1 MSVASRQSAHAAH
14 LRGSCGVSMFCT
26 DERSPLRPPRI
37 DGPICL
43 MLSTTGN
50 ERCFVPNASI
60 PRGRPWGAAVILT
73 LLAVALTPGCM
84 MVGPDYKEPELP
96 VAEKWLGWREKISR
110 DPADRREWWRTFRDP
125 ALNRLIEIA
134 CEQNLTLLSA
144 GTRVLQARAE
154 LGIAVGE
161 LYPQKQQGTGDL
173 RLTRLSQAIP
183 LGAGGASDRLRT
195 FWLDALNFQA
205 AWEVDLWGRIR
216 RGVESAD
223 AQYLASI
230 ASYDETLV
238 TLLGDVATTYIG
250 IRVLERQIAIAREN
264 VARQRTVVR
273 IAHDRFEGGVSTL
286 LDVHQAENILANTEA
301 SIPRLQIQLNQGLNA
316 LRVLLGMPPQS
327 LDFLLSR
334 STARIPS
341 SHDRASLGIP
351 ADLLRRRPDIR
362 VAELRAVAQSA
373 RIGIAKAELLP
384 AISITGTIG
393 GLASN
398 VGARNLGDVVLPVGR
413 HYMLGPSFKWNVLNY
428 GQITNDV
435 RLQDATLQQ
444 YLVDY
449 QNSVLKAQQEVENG
463 IYTFRLSRTEA
474 AHLQRS
480 VDEARKAVEIALL
493 EYQQGTRDFTT
504 MLNAQ
509 QYLYDSQNSHAIA
522 AGNVSTGLVMIYR
535 SLGGGWEIRDDK
547 PFVSPSVARQ
557 MRERTDWGGILPPD
571 GEAPAQAPGG
581 LPTPS
586 DIGSLIRLPE
596 W

>member
-1 MSVASRQSAHAAH
+1 MLFLFEFARGRRCFRAEFAASRCVKK
-14 LRGSCGVSMFCT
+14 R
-26 DERSPLRPPRI
+26 ERSVNTTRADHFACVGFRRSGEI
-37 DGPICL
+37 ACL
-43 MLSTTGN
+43 ALFATALLS
-50 ERCFVPNASI
+50 
-60 PRGRPWGAAVILT
+60 
-73 LLAVALTPGCM
+73 GCM

-96 VAEKWLGWREKISR
+96 VADKWLGAQEKISKA
-110 DPADRREWWRTFRDP
+110 PVDRRAWWRVFRDP

-161 LYPQKQQGTGDL
+161 LYPQMQQGTGQL
-173 RLTRLSQAIP
+173 RLTRMSRAIP
-183 LGAGGASDRLRT
+183 LGAGGASERLRT
-195 FWLDALNFQA
+195 FWLDALHFQA
-205 AWEVDLWGRIR
+205 AWEIDLWGRIR

-230 ASYDETLV
+230 ASYDDTLV
-238 TLLGDVATTYIG
+238 TLLGDVASTYIG

-264 VARQRTVVR
+264 VTRQRNVVR
-273 IAHDRFEGGVSTL
+273 IARDRFEGGVSTL
-286 LDVHQAENILANTEA
+286 LDVHQAENILSNTEA
-301 SIPRLQIQLNQGLNA
+301 SVPRLQIQLNQGLNA

-327 LDFLLSR
+327 LDFLLAR
-334 STARIPS
+334 STGKIPWN
-341 SHDRASLGIP
+341 HERVSLGVP

-362 VAELRAVAQSA
+362 AAEMRAVAQSA
-373 RIGIAKAELLP
+373 RIGVAKAELLP

-398 VGARNLGDVVLPVGR
+398 VGARNLGDVVMPVGR
-413 HYMLGPSFKWNVLNY
+413 NFMIGPSFKWNVMNY

-435 RLQDATLQQ
+435 RLQDALLQQ

-449 QNSVLKAQQEVENG
+449 QNAVLKAQEEVENG
-463 IYTFRLSRTEA
+463 IYTFRLSQTEA
-474 AHLQRS
+474 AYLKRS
-480 VDEARKAVEIALL
+480 VDEAQKAVEIALL
-493 EYQQGTRDFTT
+493 EYQQGTRDFNT

-509 QYLYDSQNSHAIA
+509 QYLYNSQNSHAVA
-522 AGNVSTGLVMIYR
+522 AGNVSNGLVMIYR
-535 SLGGGWEIRDDK
+535 SLGGGWEVRDGK
-547 PFVSPSVARQ
+547 PFVPESVAKE

-571 GEAPAQAPGG
+571 GEAPTQTPGG
-581 LPTPS
+581 LPGPP

>member
-1 MSVASRQSAHAAH
+1 M
-14 LRGSCGVSMFCT
+14 LFPDDCGPFRKLCV
-26 DERSPLRPPRI
+26 E
-37 DGPICL
+37 GPIGL
-43 MLSTTGN
+43 KFRLFAYVRGV
-50 ERCFVPNASI
+50 VPSGSF
-60 PRGRPWGAAVILT
+60 PRPRSSGAAVILA

-96 VAEKWLGWREKISR
+96 VAEKWLGWREKIR
-110 DPADRREWWRTFRDP
+110 QDPADRREWWRTFRDP

-161 LYPQKQQGTGDL
+161 LYPQMQQGSGHL

-183 LGAGGASDRLRT
+183 LGAGGASGRLRT
-195 FWLDALNFQA
+195 FWIDALNFQA
-205 AWEVDLWGRIR
+205 AWEIDLWGRIR

-230 ASYDETLV
+230 ASYDDTLV

-250 IRVLERQIAIAREN
+250 IRVLERQIAIAQEN

-316 LRVLLGMPPQS
+316 LRVLLGVPPQS

-341 SHDRASLGIP
+341 IHDRVSLGIP

-373 RIGIAKAELLP
+373 RIGVAKAELLP
-384 AISITGTIG
+384 AISITGAIG

-398 VGARNLGDVVLPVGR
+398 VSGRNLGDVVSPIGR
-413 HYMLGPSFKWNVLNY
+413 NYMIGPSFKWNVMNY

-444 YLVDY
+444 YLIDY

-463 IYTFRLSRTEA
+463 IYTFRLSRNEA

-480 VDEARKAVEIALL
+480 VNEARKAVEIALL

-504 MLNAQ
+504 MLNTQ

-535 SLGGGWEIRDDK
+535 SLGGGWEIHDDK

-581 LPTPS
+581 LPTPD